1 MSIDVQNLT
10 KIYGNQKAIDSIS
23 FRAEK
28 GEILGL
34 LGPNGAGKTTTM
46 KILTCFMPATS
57 GTAHICGLEA
67 GKEDIEIKKK
77 IGYLPEHNPLYGSMY
92 VKEYLNFVAR
102 IHKMKKPSSRVSELI
117 ELVGLQ
123 REYRKTISSLSK
135 GYKQR
140 VGLAQALIHDPE
152 VLILDEPIS
161 GLDPNQ
167 LIEIRRLITNLK
179 TDKTIVFSSH
189 ILQEVESVSDKI
201 IILDQGKIVADDNIH
216 QLSQQTIQAV
226 SLQIELLNELSL
238 EVLSEING
246 VEEVVKTGTKKYTLK
261 ADSSMDVREEVFD
274 KVVASGNKI
283 LGMQLDKKSL
293 ESVFKSVTNE
303 GKTS

>member
-1 MSIDVQNLT
+1 MSIEVQNLT
-10 KIYGNQKAIDSIS
+10 KIYGKQKAIDAIS
-23 FRAEK
+23 FTAEK

-57 GTAHICGLEA
+57 GSAFICGLEA

-123 REYRKTISSLSK
+123 KEYRKTISSLSK

-167 LIEIRRLITNLK
+167 LIEIRSLITNLK
-179 TDKTIVFSSH
+179 VDKTIVFSSH

-201 IILDQGKIVADDNIH
+201 VILNQGKIVADDNLH
-216 QLSQQTIQAV
+216 QLSKKTIQAV
-226 SLQIELLNELSL
+226 SLQIELLKELSL
-238 EVLSEING
+238 EVLTEITG
-246 VEEVVKTGTKKYTLK
+246 VEEVVKTGAAKYTLK
-261 ADSSMDVREEVFD
+261 ADSSVDVREEVFD

-303 GKTS
+303 GKST

>member
-261 ADSSMDVREEVFD
+261 ADSTMDVREEVFD